1 MQRAHR
7 WRPKSRR
14 HVHAAQC
21 RWRAA
26 EYRADIER
34 DAGIPDREPYVDARQ
49 PITLD
54 LRSYGGQRLRIEP
67 RLGYHACRAIG
78 DAGEVV
84 ACAAMKALL
93 HQIADSL
100 PRTLA
105 PRHVMGA

>member
-1 MQRAHR
+1 MRFRTRSGAGR
-7 WRPKSRR
+7 Y
-14 HVHAAQC
+14 AARC

-26 EYRADIER
+26 ESRAAIER

-78 DAGEVV
+78 DTGEVV

-105 PRHVMGA
+105 PRHVIGA